1 MGGAES
7 AQEVGADVL
16 GTTPSKRVAL
26 ACAGALFLIAL
37 WLRLAGIGWGLP
49 HEGRHQSLHP
59 DEYLIAAI
67 TVASP
72 YFQPNFYNYGTAY
85 LTLLKVGSDAGAVY
99 GWVPTGE
106 AVPEWQT
113 LRGVH
118 LTGRVISAV
127 AGALTVVL
135 VFLTCLLVTN
145 LLGSLLGALAL
156 AVAPGHV
163 VHSQFQTS
171 DALGTL
177 LCAVAL
183 YGVAS
188 ALGRDRA
195 NPSLWLGVGVLAGLF
210 AGARYSGIV
219 LVPVVVV
226 VALLEGRRL
235 GGTPWRFAALAT
247 AGAALGFFIA
257 TPGVLLEWSAFVR
270 DFTYESGH
278 VREGHGIVFAGT
290 SSGFLFHIGN
300 MMEAF
305 GTVAMLL
312 GVVGLAL
319 WARSRATMAATVCAF
334 AVLYYVLIGSAEVK
348 FLRYTLPLLVPLA
361 MGLAYVAGLAHLRGG
376 WARAVPGLAL
386 LAIGYSTIAP
396 GGTLVL
402 LQFMGGQ
409 DPRDIV
415 ATFVGQSRA
424 PEETVG
430 FVTDPWFYTPPL
442 FPDTGLL
449 GANNRVRAMREQAPY
464 LVVHGPTD
472 GPRKEWD
479 VRLLTEDQPDF
490 LCISSFEFIDH
501 SRINQPDFV
510 EFMQVL
516 PESYDLVAWAWG
528 GRMQDVDPQPASRE
542 VLRAVFLGT
551 NQSRRFPLTH
561 DMMYVQPAVC
571 VLRRRN

>member
-1 MGGAES
+1 MSGTESAHEGGADFL
-7 AQEVGADVL
+7 GA
-16 GTTPSKRVAL
+16 TPSRRVAL
-26 ACAGALFLIAL
+26 ACAGALFLMAL

-49 HEGRHQSLHP
+49 YDGRHQSLHP
-59 DEYLIAAI
+59 DEYLIAATTI
-67 TVASP
+67 ASP
-72 YFQPNFYNYGTAY
+72 YFRPNFYNYGTAY
-85 LTLLKVGSDAGAVY
+85 LTLLKVGTDAGVIY

-106 AVPEWQT
+106 ATPEWET

-135 VFLTCLLVTN
+135 VFLTCLMVTN
-145 LLGSLLGALAL
+145 LLGSLVGALAL

-188 ALGRDRA
+188 AFRREQA
-195 NPSLWLGVGVLAGLF
+195 SPWLWLGVGALAGLF
-210 AGARYSGIV
+210 AGTRYSGMV
-219 LVPVVVV
+219 LVPVVVL
-226 VALLEGRRL
+226 VALVEARRL
-235 GGTPWRFAALAT
+235 GGAPWRFAGLAT
-247 AGAALGFFIA
+247 TGAALGFVIA
-257 TPGVLLEWSAFVR
+257 TPGVLLEWSSFVR

-312 GVVGLAL
+312 ALVGLAL
-319 WARSRATMAATVCAF
+319 WARSRAPLGVVVCAF
-334 AVLYYVLIGSAEVK
+334 AVLYYILIGSAEVK
-348 FLRYTLPLLVPLA
+348 FLRYTLPLLVPLSL
-361 MGLAYVAGLAHLRGG
+361 GLGYVAGLAHLRGG
-376 WARAVPGLAL
+376 WARIVPGVAL

-396 GGTLVL
+396 GGTLIL
-402 LQFMGGQ
+402 IQFMRSE

-415 ATFVGQSRA
+415 ATFVEQSRA

-479 VRLLTEDQPDF
+479 VRLLTEDRPDF

-501 SRINQPDFV
+501 NRINQPDFV
-510 EFMQVL
+510 EFMQLL

-528 GRMQDVDPQPASRE
+528 GRMQDVDPQPASRD

-561 DMMYVQPAVC
+561 DMMYVQPAIC

>member
-1 MGGAES
+1 MSGTES
-7 AQEVGADVL
+7 AQEGGADLL
-16 GTTPSKRVAL
+16 GATPSKRVAL

-59 DEYLIAAI
+59 DEYLIAAT

-145 LLGSLLGALAL
+145 LLGSLVGALAL

-195 NPSLWLGVGVLAGLF
+195 NPSLWLGVGALAGLF
-210 AGARYSGIV
+210 AGARYSGMV
-219 LVPVVVV
+219 LVPVVVL
-226 VALLEGRRL
+226 VALVEARRL
-235 GGTPWRFAALAT
+235 AGAPWRFAGLAA
-247 AGAALGFFIA
+247 AGAALGFVIA
-257 TPGVLLEWSAFVR
+257 TPGVLLEWSSFVR

-312 GVVGLAL
+312 ALVGLAL
-319 WARSRATMAATVCAF
+319 WARSRAPLAVVVCAF
-334 AVLYYVLIGSAEVK
+334 AVLYYILIGSAEVK
-348 FLRYTLPLLVPLA
+348 FLRYTLPLLVPLSL
-361 MGLAYVAGLAHLRGG
+361 GLGYVAGLAHLRGG
-376 WARAVPGLAL
+376 WARIVPGVAL

-396 GGTLVL
+396 GGTLIL
-402 LQFMGGQ
+402 IQFMRSE

-415 ATFVGQSRA
+415 ATFVEQSRA
-424 PEETVG
+424 PGETVG

-449 GANNRVRAMREQAPY
+449 GANNRVRAMREQVPY
-464 LVVHGPTD
+464 LIVHGPTD
-472 GPRKEWD
+472 GMRKEWD

-501 SRINQPDFV
+501 NRINQPDFV

-516 PESYDLVAWAWG
+516 PESYDLVAWAWA
-528 GRMQDVDPQPASRE
+528 GRMQKVNSQPASRE